1 MKFSKFFGKGFV
13 GNITVGSNFT
23 VNGVSFSSE
32 DAGEQ
37 TSQRRAVDNFQ
48 EIVSSA
54 AADIAISFGD
64 ELAVTIKGIGDAIEK
79 TLVEVS
85 RGVLTI
91 FSKSGVV
98 RGRVVV
104 EIVMPGPLAKLTL
117 QGAGDASI
125 TGMKQDTF
133 TANLSGA
140 GDLEVSGEVE
150 AAVFRLTG
158 AGDLDASALE
168 TKSVEIESRG
178 AGDVRALATR
188 RVVVDASGAGD
199 ISVKGGASNVTRKNC
214 GAGDVEIR

>member
-13 GNITVGSNFT
+13 GNIAVGSDFT

-37 TSQRRAVDNFQ
+37 TSQRRAVENFD

-54 AADIAISFGD
+54 AADIAISFGE
-64 ELAVTIKGIGDAIEK
+64 ELAVTIKGNGDAVGK

-91 FSKSGVV
+91 SSKSGVV
-98 RGRVVV
+98 CGRVVV
-104 EIVMPGPLAKLTL
+104 ELVMPGPLAKLKL

-125 TGMKQDTF
+125 TGMKQNTF

-140 GDLEVSGEVE
+140 VDLEVSGEVE
-150 AAVFRLTG
+150 TAVFRLTG
-158 AGDLDASALE
+158 AGDLEASALKTE
-168 TKSVEIESRG
+168 TLEIEARG
-178 AGDVRALATR
+178 AGDVRAFATR

-199 ISVKGGASNVTRKNC
+199 ISVKGGASNVTSKNC
-214 GAGDVEIR
+214 GAGDVKIR